1 MFFGIFKKN
10 VADTSSESRNFLHLH
25 PNNQPMGQPLD
36 TFNEIKDFL
45 SIELFKFNNLKINL
59 YNVLIGL
66 GIIIVTSLLLR
77 LFKRIYKKLIDQ
89 QTVDAGTA
97 NSIYSIVK
105 YLIWIVVIVLLLD
118 TLGVKVSIL
127 IASAAALLVGV
138 GLGLQQLFNDVA
150 SGIILLIERSLKVDD
165 VVEME
170 NEMIGRVVSIGIRTS
185 KLKTRAN
192 VVVIVPNSQLVND
205 RVINWSHVE
214 KLTRFHVDIGVAYGS
229 DIMLVTQVLKDC
241 AIAHEHIL
249 LEPAPFVRFVNF
261 GESSL
266 GFQLYFWTNE
276 AFIVENTKS
285 DLRYKIDQAF
295 RENNIEIPFPQRDVY
310 IKSQKAT

>member
-1 MFFGIFKKN
+1 
-10 VADTSSESRNFLHLH
+10 
-25 PNNQPMGQPLD
+25 
-36 TFNEIKDFL
+36 
-45 SIELFKFNNLKINL
+45 
-59 YNVLIGL
+59 L

-89 QTVDAGTA
+89 KTVDAGTA

-105 YLIWIVVIVLLLD
+105 YLIWIIVIVLLLD

-170 NEMIGRVVSIGIRTS
+170 NEMIGRVVSIGVRTS
-185 KLKTRAN
+185 KLKTRDN
-192 VVVIVPNSQLVND
+192 VVIIVPNSQLVND

-229 DIMLVTQVLKDC
+229 DIMIVTELLKDC
-241 AIAHEHIL
+241 ANAHEHIL
-249 LEPAPFVRFVNF
+249 IEPAPFVRFVNF

-266 GFQLYFWTNE
+266 DFQLYFWTNE

-285 DLRYKIDQAF
+285 DLRYKIDNAF

-310 IKSQKAT
+310 IKSQKTT

>member
-1 MFFGIFKKN
+1 MKQ
-10 VADTSSESRNFLHLH
+10 FL
-25 PNNQPMGQPLD
+25 D
-36 TFNEIKDFL
+36 IVNEVKDFL
-45 SIELFKFNNLKINL
+45 SIELFKFNNIKINL

-77 LFKRIYKKLIDQ
+77 LYKRVYKKLVARHTI
-89 QTVDAGTA
+89 DAGTA
-97 NSIYSIVK
+97 HSIYSIVK
-105 YLIWIVVIVLLLD
+105 YLIWVVVIVLLLD

-185 KLKTRAN
+185 KLKTRDN
-192 VVVIVPNSQLVND
+192 VLVIVPNSQLVND

-214 KLTRFHVDIGVAYGS
+214 KLTRFHVDVGVAYGS
-229 DIMLVTQVLKDC
+229 DIKLVTELLKDC
-241 AIAHEHIL
+241 ANAHEHIL
-249 LEPAPFVRFVNF
+249 IEPAAFVRFVNF

-266 GFQLYFWTNE
+266 DFQLYFWTNE

-285 DLRYKIDQAF
+285 DLRYKIDKAF

-310 IKSQKAT
+310 IKSQKTT

>member
-1 MFFGIFKKN
+1 M
-10 VADTSSESRNFLHLH
+10 EQFL
-25 PNNQPMGQPLD
+25 D
-36 TFNEIKDFL
+36 AFNEIKDFL
-45 SIELFKFNNLKINL
+45 SIELFKINNIKINL

-66 GIIIVTSLLLR
+66 GVIIVTSILMR
-77 LFKRIYKKLIDQ
+77 LYKRVYKKLVARNTI
-89 QTVDAGTA
+89 DAGTA
-97 NSIYSIVK
+97 HSIYSIVK
-105 YLIWIVVIVLLLD
+105 YLIWVVVFVLLLD

-185 KLKTRAN
+185 KLKTRDN

-214 KLTRFHVDIGVAYGS
+214 KLTRFHVDVGVAYGS
-229 DIMLVTQVLKDC
+229 DVALVTKVLKDC
-241 AIAHEHIL
+241 ANAHEHIL
-249 LEPAPFVRFVNF
+249 MHPAPFVRFINF
-261 GESSL
+261 GDSSL
-266 GFQLYFWTNE
+266 DFQIFFWTNE
-276 AFIVENTKS
+276 AFVVENTKS
-285 DLRYKIDQAF
+285 DLRYKIDKAF
-295 RENNIEIPFPQRDVY
+295 RENEIQIPFPQRDVY
-310 IKSQKAT
+310 IKSHTTT